1 MESVQIF
8 VRTLMTD
15 CINCGDQIEENT
27 ARCPNCGTNP
37 ARSLVTDGGERA
49 ANEKYCTECGESIK
63 ADAEICP
70 ECGVR
75 QQSSGETSSDQVVA
89 GVLAIVLGFVGA
101 HKFYQGNIKY
111 GVLYLCFF
119 WTAIPGLLGLVE
131 GILMLIADEAEYEE
145 KYADGSIFGEF

>member
-1 MESVQIF
+1 
-8 VRTLMTD
+8 MTD
-15 CINCGDQIEENT
+15 CTNCGDHIEGNT
-27 ARCPNCGTNP
+27 ARCPNCGASQETP
-37 ARSLVTDGGERA
+37 LVTDGGERA
-49 ANEKYCTECGESIK
+49 ADEKYCTECGELIK
-63 ADAEICP
+63 EDAEICP

-89 GVLAIVLGFVGA
+89 GVLAIVVGFVGA

-119 WTAIPGLLGLVE
+119 WTGIPALLGLVE
-131 GILMLIADEAEYEE
+131 GILMLVADEAEYEE